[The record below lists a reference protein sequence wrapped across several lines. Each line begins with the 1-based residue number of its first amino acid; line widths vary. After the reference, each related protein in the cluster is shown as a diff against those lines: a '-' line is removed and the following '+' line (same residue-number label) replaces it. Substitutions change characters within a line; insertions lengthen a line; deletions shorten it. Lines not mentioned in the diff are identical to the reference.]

1 MNLERLVLVVEDDR
15 SILRILRDVFL
26 KEGFA
31 VRTAASAREGMVEAG
46 SRRPDFI
53 VLDLGLPDLDGKEF
67 LRELRQWSDIPVL
80 VLSARGSEEE
90 KVAALDA
97 GADDYLVKPFGVP
110 ELLARQRALV
120 RRQEGRGLRGPLYRF
135 GKVVVDIPGRTVH
148 RDGELVRLT
157 SVEFRLLVQLV
168 RSEGRVVTQ
177 RQLLQE
183 VWGPGHSEHTH
194 YLRIYMAHL
203 RKKLEDDPTRPVH
216 LLTETGVGCRCLAEK
231 ATAQSIQ
238 EER

>member
-1 MNLERLVLVVEDDR
+1 MNERLVLVVEDDR
-15 SILRILRDVFL
+15 SIQRILRDVFL
-26 KEGFA
+26 KEGFQ
-31 VRTAASAREGMVEAG
+31 VRTALTGRDGMVEAG

-67 LRELRQWSDIPVL
+67 LRDLRQWSDIPVL
-80 VLSARGSEEE
+80 VLSARGAEEE
-90 KVAALDA
+90 KVLALDA
-97 GADDYLVKPFGVP
+97 GADDFLVKPFGVP
-110 ELLARQRALV
+110 ELLARLRALL
-120 RRQEGRGLRGPLYRF
+120 RRHDGRGSRGPFYRF
-135 GKVVVDIPGRTVH
+135 GQVVVDIPGHTVH
-148 RDGELVRLT
+148 RAGELVRLT

-168 RSEGRVVTQ
+168 RSEGKVVTQ

-183 VWGPGHSEHTH
+183 VWGPGHCDQTH

-203 RKKLEDDPTRPVH
+203 RKKLEDDPTRPAY

-231 ATAQSIQ
+231 ADIPHL

>member
-1 MNLERLVLVVEDDR
+1 VSPDRIVLVVEDDR
-15 SILRILRDVFL
+15 PILRILRDVFL
-26 KEGFA
+26 KEGFS
-31 VRTAASAREGMVEAG
+31 VRTATTAREGMVEAG
-46 SRRPDFI
+46 SRHPDFV

-67 LRELRQWSDIPVL
+67 LRELRQWSDTPVL
-80 VLSARGSEEE
+80 VLSARGGEEE
-90 KVAALDA
+90 KVSALDA

-120 RRQEGRGLRGPLYRF
+120 RRHEGRGARGPLYRF
-135 GKVVVDIPGRTVH
+135 GKVFVDIPGRSVR

-157 SVEFRLLVQLV
+157 SVEFRMLVQLV

-177 RQLLQE
+177 RQLLND
-183 VWGPGHSEHTH
+183 VWGPGHSEQTH
-194 YLRIYMAHL
+194 YLRIYMARL
-203 RKKLEDDPTRPVH
+203 RRKLEDDPTRPVY

-231 ATAQSIQ
+231 EDNPTR